1 MSSSPPDWTA
11 AAACLDADPALFFPG
26 RGGRATRAKRIC
38 AGCMVRVECL
48 AAAFAGN
55 EEHGIW
61 GGLAADER
69 RQLRRR
75 IEAA

>member
-1 MSSSPPDWTA
+1 
-11 AAACLDADPALFFPG
+11 
-26 RGGRATRAKRIC
+26 
-38 AGCMVRVECL
+38 MVRVECL